1 MIFCLN
7 DKRFSWHYI
16 VNIPVLTTS
25 HTLYKIFLQ
34 PFLKYISFAAA
45 STLDASVVPKVV
57 N

>member
-1 MIFCLN
+1 MKFCLN
-7 DKRFSWHYI
+7 DKSFSRHYV
-16 VNIPVLTTS
+16 VNIPVLTTIVI
-25 HTLYKIFLQ
+25 HCKIFLQ